1 MKKSSITKKVL
12 MLAICCILACT
23 AVFACL
29 YIKLMNSDKK
39 DNNAE
44 ILVDLNELEK
54 TVDNSTSG
62 NEEKYENND
71 IYDDIKIEIKSKL
84 DALIVKIKDGDT
96 DNYNDSKNI
105 IIIFYLISLA
115 FICIVFVV
123 VYTVVLKPFK
133 ELENFASELSKGNL
147 DIDLKYNR
155 VNMFGEFTWAFD
167 HMRSE
172 LKKSREREQ
181 EAVENNKTIIATL
194 SHDIKTPV
202 ASIRAYAEGLSE
214 NMDSTPERRE
224 RYINVIMKKCDEVSK
239 VTDDMFVHS
248 LHDLDRLVIN
258 KDKIALDKVINK
270 TIESLKGDRD
280 DINVKGEIDEFTLNE
295 GDSMRIAQ
303 VIENIITNARKYA
316 EGSRIEV
323 WSEIKE
329 QDNTGESKVSGL
341 GVDGSFAASYC
352 LHIKDNGPGIP
363 PEDLPFIFDKFY
375 RGKNKSDKSG
385 AGLGLF
391 IVKYIMEA
399 MGGKVE
405 LNNSRYGL
413 EVMLT
418 FYN

>member
-12 MLAICCILACT
+12 VLAICCILACT

-29 YIKLMNSDKK
+29 YIKLLNDDKK

-54 TVDNSTSG
+54 TADNSVA
-62 NEEKYENND
+62 N
-71 IYDDIKIEIKSKL
+71 SKL
-84 DALIVKIKDGDT
+84 DALIVKIKNSDT
-96 DNYNDSKNI
+96 DNYNDSKNK
-105 IIIFYLISLA
+105 IIIFYLISVA

-133 ELENFASELSKGNL
+133 ELEKFASELSKGNL

-258 KDKIALDKVINK
+258 KDKIALDKVINE
-270 TIESLKGDRD
+270 TIESLKGDKD
-280 DINVKGEIDEFTLNE
+280 DIDVKGEIDEFTLNE

-329 QDNTGESKVSGL
+329 QDNTGESKVSGS

-405 LNNSRYGL
+405 LNNSRDGL
-413 EVMLT
+413 EVMLA

>member
-1 MKKSSITKKVL
+1 M
-12 MLAICCILACT
+12 
-23 AVFACL
+23 
-29 YIKLMNSDKK
+29 
-39 DNNAE
+39 AE
-44 ILVDLNELEK
+44 
-54 TVDNSTSG
+54 
-62 NEEKYENND
+62 
-71 IYDDIKIEIKSKL
+71 
-84 DALIVKIKDGDT
+84 
-96 DNYNDSKNI
+96 
-105 IIIFYLISLA
+105 
-115 FICIVFVV
+115 
-123 VYTVVLKPFK
+123 
-133 ELENFASELSKGNL
+133 
-147 DIDLKYNR
+147 
-155 VNMFGEFTWAFD
+155 
-167 HMRSE
+167 
-172 LKKSREREQ
+172 
-181 EAVENNKTIIATL
+181 L

-258 KDKIALDKVINK
+258 KDKIALDKVIK
-270 TIESLKGDRD
+270 ETIESLKGDKD
-280 DINVKGEIDEFTLNE
+280 DINVKGKIDEFTLNE

-323 WSEIKE
+323 WSEI
-329 QDNTGESKVSGL
+329 NN
-341 GVDGSFAASYC
+341 SYC

-405 LNNSRYGL
+405 LNNSRDGL

>member
-12 MLAICCILACT
+12 VLAICCILACT

-29 YIKLMNSDKK
+29 YIKLLN
-39 DNNAE
+39 DNHKEDNAE

-54 TVDNSTSG
+54 TVDNSIA
-62 NEEKYENND
+62 N
-71 IYDDIKIEIKSKL
+71 SKL
-84 DALIVKIKDGDT
+84 DALIVKIKDSDS
-96 DNYNDSKNI
+96 DNYNDSKNK
-105 IIIFYLISLA
+105 IIIFYLISVA

-133 ELENFASELSKGNL
+133 DLENFASELSKGNL

-258 KDKIALDKVINK
+258 KDKIALDKVIK
-270 TIESLKGDRD
+270 ETIESLKGDKD
-280 DINVKGEIDEFTLNE
+280 DINVKGKIDEFTLNE

-323 WSEIKE
+323 WSEI
-329 QDNTGESKVSGL
+329 
-341 GVDGSFAASYC
+341 
-352 LHIKDNGPGIP
+352 
-363 PEDLPFIFDKFY
+363 
-375 RGKNKSDKSG
+375 
-385 AGLGLF
+385 
-391 IVKYIMEA
+391 
-399 MGGKVE
+399 
-405 LNNSRYGL
+405 NN
-413 EVMLT
+413 
-418 FYN
+418 

>member
-12 MLAICCILACT
+12 MLAICCILVCT

-29 YIKLMNSDKK
+29 YIKLFEYDKK
-39 DNNAE
+39 DDNAE
-44 ILVDLNELEK
+44 IIVDLNELEK
-54 TVDNSTSG
+54 TIDDCNS
-62 NEEKYENND
+62 
-71 IYDDIKIEIKSKL
+71 IEIKSKL
-84 DALIVKIKDGDT
+84 DALIVKIKDRDS
-96 DNYNDSKNI
+96 DSHNDSKNR
-105 IIIFYLISLA
+105 IIIFYLISLV
-115 FICIVFVV
+115 FICVVFGV

-181 EAVENNKTIIATL
+181 EAVDNNKTIIATL

-258 KDKIALDKVINK
+258 KDKIALDKVINE
-270 TIESLKGDRD
+270 TIESLKGDKD
-280 DINVKGEIDEFTLNE
+280 DVDVKGEIDEFTLNE

-323 WSEIKE
+323 WSEI
-329 QDNTGESKVSGL
+329 NN
-341 GVDGSFAASYC
+341 SYC

-391 IVKYIMEA
+391 IVKYIMET

-405 LNNSRYGL
+405 LNNSRDGL

>member
-12 MLAICCILACT
+12 VLAICCILACT

-29 YIKLMNSDKK
+29 YIKLLN
-39 DNNAE
+39 DNHKEDNAE

-54 TVDNSTSG
+54 TVDNSIA
-62 NEEKYENND
+62 N
-71 IYDDIKIEIKSKL
+71 SKL
-84 DALIVKIKDGDT
+84 DALIVKIKDSDS
-96 DNYNDSKNI
+96 DNYNDSKNK
-105 IIIFYLISLA
+105 IIIFYLISVA

-133 ELENFASELSKGNL
+133 DLENFASELSKGNL

-258 KDKIALDKVINK
+258 KDKIALDKVIK
-270 TIESLKGDRD
+270 ETIESLKGDKD
-280 DINVKGEIDEFTLNE
+280 DINVKGKIDEFTLNE

-323 WSEIKE
+323 WSEI
-329 QDNTGESKVSGL
+329 NN
-341 GVDGSFAASYC
+341 SYC

-391 IVKYIMEA
+391 IVKYIMET

-405 LNNSRYGL
+405 LNNSRDGL

-418 FYN
+418 FTNSK

>member
-12 MLAICCILACT
+12 VLAICCILACT

-29 YIKLMNSDKK
+29 YIKLLN
-39 DNNAE
+39 DNHKEDNAE

-54 TVDNSTSG
+54 TVDNSIA
-62 NEEKYENND
+62 N
-71 IYDDIKIEIKSKL
+71 SKL
-84 DALIVKIKDGDT
+84 DALIVKIKDSDS
-96 DNYNDSKNI
+96 DNYNDSKNK
-105 IIIFYLISLA
+105 IIIFYLISVA

-133 ELENFASELSKGNL
+133 DLENFASELSKGNL

-258 KDKIALDKVINK
+258 KDKIALDKVIK
-270 TIESLKGDRD
+270 ETIESLKGDKD
-280 DINVKGEIDEFTLNE
+280 DINVKGKIDEFTLNE

-323 WSEIKE
+323 WSEI
-329 QDNTGESKVSGL
+329 NN
-341 GVDGSFAASYC
+341 SYC

-405 LNNSRYGL
+405 LNNSRDGL

>member
-1 MKKSSITKKVL
+1 MKKMKISGKIFIITFCCVL
-12 MLAICCILACT
+12 ICT
-23 AVFACL
+23 VVFACL
-29 YIKLMNSDKK
+29 YIREGKDERAKDVNAETIVSLNEVSALVDVDS
-39 DNNAE
+39 DNNHT
-44 ILVDLNELEK
+44 IKEK
-54 TVDNSTSG
+54 IS
-62 NEEKYENND
+62 
-71 IYDDIKIEIKSKL
+71 
-84 DALIVKIKDGDT
+84 
-96 DNYNDSKNI
+96 NI
-105 IIIFYLISLA
+105 IINLQNNKETGNYSRKHIFVAYLLSVAVIIILFLIIWFTILRPFEKLERFAGELA
-115 FICIVFVV
+115 NG
-123 VYTVVLKPFK
+123 
-133 ELENFASELSKGNL
+133 NFDSEL
-147 DIDLKYNR
+147 KYER

-181 EAVENNKTIIATL
+181 EAVDNNKTIIATL

-214 NMDSTPERRE
+214 NMDSSPERRE

-239 VTDDMFVHS
+239 VTDDMFIHS

-258 KDKIALDKVINK
+258 KDKVALDKVINE
-270 TIESLKGDRD
+270 TIESLKGDKD
-280 DINVKGEIDEFTLNE
+280 DINVKGRIDEFTLNE
-295 GDSMRIAQ
+295 GDSMRISQ

-316 EGSRIEV
+316 EGTKIEV

-329 QDNTGESKVSGL
+329 QDNSDRSK
-341 GVDGSFAASYC
+341 DGSVGVSYS
-352 LHIKDNGPGIP
+352 LHIKDNGQGIP
-363 PEDLPFIFDKFY
+363 PEDLPFVFDKFY

-405 LNNSRYGL
+405 LNNSRHGL